1 MKHKMRGVLF
11 VILFTASLMATIGC
25 ASQKERLETKTP
37 EVHREERG
45 MFEWTEE
52 TLENPES
59 TKDLVEALN
68 ITRWYQELP
77 EDFDDGQLSA
87 FISYMSGLNVKV
99 YALAGSV
106 EWGYESD
113 GDSLIQVLKDL
124 AEYNESV
131 DETCR
136 IEGIMADIE
145 PYTSRKWEKDKEKH
159 MGNYVMGMT
168 KAYEYAQLN
177 GLKMAVCI
185 PRHYDDQG
193 LESQLESL
201 IAYACDEVAVMDYD
215 CGNEVEKI
223 ETEAAYALKYGKEL
237 HCILEFQ
244 EVGKHGLVEE
254 KTYRNKGIEAAW
266 AAWKEVEDAYSQM
279 DLVWDYH
286 WTKPVGEM
294 LKE

>member
-1 MKHKMRGVLF
+1 MR
-11 VILFTASLMATIGC
+11 ILKAQRIWW
-25 ASQKERLETKTP
+25 R
-37 EVHREERG
+37 
-45 MFEWTEE
+45 
-52 TLENPES
+52 
-59 TKDLVEALN
+59 ALN

-106 EWGYESD
+106 GGVMNPD

-185 PRHYDDQG
+185 P
-193 LESQLESL
+193 
-201 IAYACDEVAVMDYD
+201 
-215 CGNEVEKI
+215 K
-223 ETEAAYALKYGKEL
+223 AL
-237 HCILEFQ
+237 
-244 EVGKHGLVEE
+244 
-254 KTYRNKGIEAAW
+254 
-266 AAWKEVEDAYSQM
+266 
-279 DLVWDYH
+279 
-286 WTKPVGEM
+286 
-294 LKE
+294 

>member
-1 MKHKMRGVLF
+1 MKHKTRGMSF
-11 VILFTASLMATIGC
+11 VILLTSLLVTSGC
-25 ASQKERLETKTP
+25 LLQKERLETKTP
-37 EVHREERG
+37 EEHKEQRG

-59 TKDLVEALN
+59 TKDLVEALH

-77 EDFDDGQLSA
+77 EDFDDSELSE

-113 GDSLIQVLKDL
+113 GESFIQVLKAL
-124 AEYNESV
+124 AEYNQSV
-131 DETCR
+131 DETSR

-145 PYTSRKWEKDKEKH
+145 PYTSGKWEKDREKH
-159 MGNYVMGMT
+159 MDNYVMGMT

-177 GLKMAVCI
+177 GLRMVVCI

-193 LESQLESL
+193 LESQLETL
-201 IAYACDEVAVMDYD
+201 IANACDEVAVMDYD

-223 ETEAAYALKYGKEL
+223 ETEAVYAQKYGKEL

-266 AAWKEVEDAYSQM
+266 KAWKEVEDAYSQL

-286 WTKPVGEM
+286 WTKPVREM